1 MFALTCLEIYL
12 ISPAVGLLIL
22 SRLLFSY
29 NNLLHVGAPLLS
41 RGASLPTSRPK
52 RILPYFL
59 SNFLPYFLPNI
70 LPYFLSNILPYF
82 LPNFLPNFLTNF
94 LTLPGGESLSI
105 GSRFR
110 DEAREEGSTSTRSKT
125 SARG

>member
-1 MFALTCLEIYL
+1 L

-59 SNFLPYFLPNI
+59 SNFLPYFL
-70 LPYFLSNILPYF
+70 SNILPYF
-82 LPNFLPNFLTNF
+82 LPNFLPNSLTNF